1 MGPGILRLQGLSVTG
16 SKGDIRTP
24 EFPVLETHQQT
35 WTALFAGRNS
45 ESGGVHLIAT
55 CEAPRAKAIWS
66 PLLFPVTCLEATDAF
81 PSHFPKLLGASLSA
95 FSALLHRAGQHTQDH
110 IPGPL

>member
-1 MGPGILRLQGLSVTG
+1 MGPGILRLRACQLLGQKEILEPLSFLFWKPISRPGLS
-16 SKGDIRTP
+16 S
-24 EFPVLETHQQT
+24 
-35 WTALFAGRNS
+35 AGRNS
-45 ESGGVHLIAT
+45 ESGRVHLIAT

-66 PLLFPVTCLEATDAF
+66 PLLFPVTCFEATDAF